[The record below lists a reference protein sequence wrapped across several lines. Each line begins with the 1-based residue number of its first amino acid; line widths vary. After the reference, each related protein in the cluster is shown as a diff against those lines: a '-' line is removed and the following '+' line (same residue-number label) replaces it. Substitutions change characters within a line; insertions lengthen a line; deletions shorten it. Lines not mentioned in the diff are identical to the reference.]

1 MIAVLFR
8 ERNGAQV
15 KRVPAWVEAA
25 IQRLQ
30 NQPRPADGCQ
40 SLPAILQFGVDFNLN
55 SAVVDG
61 VAARAG
67 DELAVFQNRRAKPA
81 S

>member
-1 MIAVLFR
+1 MTQVIAELFR
-8 ERNGAQV
+8 ERDGAQV

-30 NQPRPADGCQ
+30 YQPRAADGCQ
-40 SLPAILQFGVDFNLN
+40 PLPAILRLGVDFNLD

-67 DELAVFQNRRAKPA
+67 DELTVF
-81 S
+81 